1 MNIFTNLKKQFKE
14 WQERRFWKFPDISL
28 AYIQLDEKELTIG
41 SIKKNLSLLEG
52 IPKPETGYSYLDIVE
67 VEGPIGK
74 KLFREDEIYVYKA
87 KKIYKKSNRPT
98 FVFKIILP
106 DSKDSFKL
114 SNVFNLAGFR
124 AAIPWSPIQNNTAWR
139 HCLCTASD
147 LSQVKSIL
155 DDFCSKDSRRKVKDI
170 FPWDQ
175 YLKKQNSN

>member
-1 MNIFTNLKKQFKE
+1 MNIFTNLNKHFKE

-74 KLFREDEIYVYKA
+74 KLFMEDEIDVFKA

-98 FVFKIILP
+98 FVFKITLP
-106 DSKDSFKL
+106 DPGDYFKL
-114 SNVFNLAGFR
+114 SRVFNLAGFR
-124 AAIPWSPIQNNTAWR
+124 AEIPWSPKENNTAWR

-147 LSQVKSIL
+147 LSQIESIL
-155 DDFCSKDSRRKVKDI
+155 DDFCSKDNRRKVKDI
-170 FPWDQ
+170 FHWDH
-175 YLKKQNSN
+175 YLKKQSNN